1 MGSIKK
7 LSDITSEERYKMQK
21 LARHQ
26 MRCKLLADIQA
37 DMMACQLEGW
47 DQTEYIRELQE
58 LLNGFKINN
67 NINV

>member
-1 MGSIKK
+1 MASGGIKK
-7 LSDITSEERYKMQK
+7 LRDLTPDERYKMQR

-47 DQTEYIRELQE
+47 DQMEYIRDPQD
-58 LLNGFKINN
+58 LLNSFTNK
-67 NINV
+67 

>member
-1 MGSIKK
+1 MASGGIKK
-7 LSDITSEERYKMQK
+7 LCDLTPDERYKMQR

-47 DQTEYIRELQE
+47 DQMEYIRDLQD
-58 LLNGFKINN
+58 LLNSFTNK
-67 NINV
+67 

>member
-1 MGSIKK
+1 MVSGGIKK
-7 LSDITSEERYKMQK
+7 LRDLTPDERYKMQR

-47 DQTEYIRELQE
+47 DQMEYIRDLQD
-58 LLNGFKINN
+58 LLNSFK
-67 NINV
+67 V